1 MSFININN
9 KQTNPTAT
17 YSATVI
23 REALLSVETKNTA
36 KVDTLVKSIDRDLTL
51 SEALEFFTAK
61 LSAMNALNIALINE
75 AAQKKQ
81 TALEAKHTF
90 TTAVDVI
97 KLNESMMAD
106 IDILAQE
113 AKDLADFTKTFFKE
127 FGGKIKKT
135 ADSIEWVEEL
145 YASSITEA
153 LAINERSITKI
164 QKEYGEVVKDMTKT
178 VTDWKA
184 AEGDV
189 KTQLLEK
196 LRALTARKK
205 ELEAELDSAV
215 MGKDRNVELSGAF
228 ESVVTEAKAVKV
240 TKKEWPYVEFKDGGK
255 THKVEFDYE
264 DIIDDHGNEGQ
275 DQYWLGKDD
284 NGQEWMIDVYASSR
298 GDVEEVHYDTIV
310 KESVVTE
317 GLDKNKPYF
326 DFLVALRDSGAT
338 NMFGATPYLQDAFD
352 LSKSEA
358 RKILAEWMKSFN
370 EAKTNEATVVMDAM
384 DPGSRILTKLLKK
397 HKVTMEIIDNEGP
410 SGWPEVELTGDR
422 KDLEKVLASEDG
434 WDDADLAEYIEES
447 NGTATVKVKAI
458 TEAKSNIAKKWDSTN
473 TMMDDLR
480 EFINDAKDAGGE
492 DLVKDIHDALRLM
505 TNYAKGELKESV
517 VTEANGQTVK
527 EFGDLLA
534 LLLDEDSGM
543 DIERAIIA
551 MGPKDA
557 RVLEKQ
563 ISTLYKKLFDLTNQ
577 GFDLREDILVTNEAF
592 SRMSSDVIGNELYT
606 ASQALTTYYDW
617 LKAGNDSGKGKSLDH
632 IISLLKKCKSSI
644 KRFNDKEETIGTE
657 YEASAFESVVIES
670 KMDKEFKAMY
680 AAIEK
685 HDLLMK
691 IANDL
696 FPKIAKEQEDGV
708 FVNFKPLSQEQR
720 DEVYT
725 ELVRRLKLEESIV
738 TEKFSFSKKEV
749 EAAANLIASAISQA
763 DKVKAKVHDL
773 EYDKGRGAGF
783 EISIDGEKYDGGS
796 YVVKDN
802 GDVVNAAIGNSH
814 PNAVYNTI
822 GNKDIADVF
831 VNMEKYESVT
841 EAKEEPIVALLKLGL
856 FAAKGTGEKK
866 LLRLSDDFEEIGDEQ
881 ADEIASH
888 LNMAIELF
896 QDGYSKDAV
905 SHFKK
910 FNKACKDE
918 LALMKKQGLAES
930 VVTEG
935 KKFKPGDKWSNNFDY
950 DGMLAYA
957 LKVNH
962 KTPLKTLQK
971 LHDSATDV
979 NYHTPFAGLG
989 NAIDW
994 ITDDGVNSKEGKDF
1008 IKQFHKDIKDELKES
1023 VVTEGKDDYVARYQG
1038 TNINLKKAY
1047 KHLDDEALNQV
1058 YLEIGELIAD
1068 NKLKVKDATFTFEAE
1083 ETPSWGNL
1091 INNIN
1096 HKLNEDLRRDLKKYI
1111 DKNEDEINK
1120 LADEDAFETIY
1131 NNLRAEFDIVEGTK
1145 EDKDMIETFQFVF

>member
-75 AAQKKQ
+75 ATQKEQ
-81 TALEAKHTF
+81 DALEDKRTF

-97 KLNESMMAD
+97 KLNESLMAD

-145 YASSITEA
+145 YTSSIAEA

-164 QKEYGEVVKDMTKT
+164 QKEYAEVVKDMTKT

-228 ESVVTEAKAVKV
+228 ESVVTEAKIKVTKKDIKDIEDSGNIDIAYKKAIALLMSLTESVVTEAKSIKV

-284 NGQEWMIDVYASSR
+284 NGQEWMIDVYASSN

-397 HKVTMEIIDNEGP
+397 HKVTMEVIDNEGP
-410 SGWPEVELTGDR
+410 SGWPEVELTGDK

-434 WDDADLAEYIEES
+434 WDDAGLAEYIEES
-447 NGTATVKVKAI
+447 NGTHTAKVSI
-458 TEAKSNIAKKWDSTN
+458 
-473 TMMDDLR
+473 
-480 EFINDAKDAGGE
+480 
-492 DLVKDIHDALRLM
+492 
-505 TNYAKGELKESV
+505 
-517 VTEANGQTVK
+517 VT
-527 EFGDLLA
+527 
-534 LLLDEDSGM
+534 
-543 DIERAIIA
+543 
-551 MGPKDA
+551 
-557 RVLEKQ
+557 
-563 ISTLYKKLFDLTNQ
+563 
-577 GFDLREDILVTNEAF
+577 EAF
-592 SRMSSDVIGNELYT
+592 SRMPNDVIENELYAAT
-606 ASQALTTYYDW
+606 QKLSDYYDW
-617 LKAGNDSGKGKSLDH
+617 LKAGNDSGKGDTLDNV
-632 IISLLKKCKSSI
+632 ISLLKKCKRMI
-644 KRFNDKEETIGTE
+644 KRFNDKEETKGTE
-657 YEASAFESVVIES
+657 YEASALESVVTEARYNKKSLLKKLGDADDATIQTGNG
-670 KMDKEFKAMY
+670 KEYIIYNPDSNNDDNAAMWNDNSVF
-680 AAIEK
+680 AVDQDGEE
-685 HDLLMK
+685 HE
-691 IANDL
+691 IAYKD
-696 FPKIAKEQEDGV
+696 IG
-708 FVNFKPLSQEQR
+708 
-720 DEVYT
+720 
-725 ELVRRLKLEESIV
+725 LVMVESIV
-738 TEKFSFSKKEV
+738 TEKFKFSKKEV

-763 DKVKAKVHDL
+763 DMVKAKVHDL
-773 EYDKGRGAGF
+773 EYVKGKGAGF

-831 VNMEKYESVT
+831 INMEKYESVT
-841 EAKEEPIVALLKLGL
+841 EG
-856 FAAKGTGEKK
+856 
-866 LLRLSDDFEEIGDEQ
+866 
-881 ADEIASH
+881 
-888 LNMAIELF
+888 
-896 QDGYSKDAV
+896 
-905 SHFKK
+905 
-910 FNKACKDE
+910 
-918 LALMKKQGLAES
+918 
-930 VVTEG
+930 
-935 KKFKPGDKWSNNFDY
+935 
-950 DGMLAYA
+950 
-957 LKVNH
+957 
-962 KTPLKTLQK
+962 
-971 LHDSATDV
+971 
-979 NYHTPFAGLG
+979 
-989 NAIDW
+989 
-994 ITDDGVNSKEGKDF
+994 
-1008 IKQFHKDIKDELKES
+1008 
-1023 VVTEGKDDYVARYQG
+1023 
-1038 TNINLKKAY
+1038 
-1047 KHLDDEALNQV
+1047 
-1058 YLEIGELIAD
+1058 
-1068 NKLKVKDATFTFEAE
+1068 KDATFTFEAE